1 MKLFRWNHEKNEV
14 LKIERSISFEEIV
27 LAIEANGLLDVL
39 HHPNPEKYPNQFVF
53 VVTLDAYVYLVPY
66 VEEPDYYFLKTVIP
80 SRKATRLFAQER
92 TPMKNPDAFEKE
104 ILRTYETGKLK
115 STSPSK
121 VALAK
126 FKAAAT
132 ATFIKDRRIN
142 IRLSSPDLMDIQAR
156 ALEEGIPY
164 QTFIASVLH
173 KYAAGRLIEK
183 PSNLTPRS

>member
-1 MKLFRWNHEKNEV
+1 MKKL
-14 LKIERSISFEEIV
+14 
-27 LAIEANGLLDVL
+27 
-39 HHPNPEKYPNQFVF
+39 
-53 VVTLDAYVYLVPY
+53 
-66 VEEPDYYFLKTVIP
+66 
-80 SRKATRLFAQER
+80 
-92 TPMKNPDAFEKE
+92 DAFEE
-104 ILRTYETGKLK
+104 DLLVAYEKGEFK

-121 VALAK
+121 TELAK

-173 KYAAGRLIEK
+173 KYASGRLVEK
-183 PSNLTPRS
+183 ASRLSSRSPGRTKNDLASTGGDSAVVAESAARPTPGSTGRADKRRPG